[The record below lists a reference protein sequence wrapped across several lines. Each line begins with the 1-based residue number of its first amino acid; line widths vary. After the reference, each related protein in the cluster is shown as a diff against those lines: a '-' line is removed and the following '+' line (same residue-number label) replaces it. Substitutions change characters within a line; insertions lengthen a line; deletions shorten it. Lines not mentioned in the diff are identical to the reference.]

1 MYVDL
6 PAGRCPTALFLAMV
20 DRAEYL
26 AALTAEFAQTLDSEI
41 QQRLGLGN
49 FLDLSA
55 YLQLVA
61 WESAGLTIHVDAGL
75 PSAEAAARQ
84 VAMRMR
90 QGGAT
95 APESTLSNQV
105 LGFLFTHCAWQGMEI
120 LSSDIALKMDPED
133 DSLLDVIAN
142 LVWRNRHTAST
153 TGDFRWDA

>member
-26 AALTAEFAQTLDSEI
+26 AALTAEFAQTLDPEI
-41 QQRLGLGN
+41 QQRLGPGN
-49 FLDLSA
+49 FLDLGA

-61 WESAGLTIHVDAGL
+61 WESAGLTSHVDAGL
-75 PSAEAAARQ
+75 PSADAAARQ

-95 APESTLSNQV
+95 PESTLSNQV
-105 LGFLFTHCAWQGMEI
+105 LGFLFTHCAWQGKEI
-120 LSSDIALKMDPED
+120 LSSDIALKMDAED
-133 DSLLDVIAN
+133 DALLDAIAN
-142 LVWRNRHTAST
+142 LVWQNRHTAST